1 VGAAA
6 RYAVVFHGTGGRI
19 DSVFHGTGGRIDS
32 VAEYHDTSSMKRIL
46 FAT

>member
-19 DSVFHGTGGRIDS
+19 DSV
-32 VAEYHDTSSMKRIL
+32 AEYRDTSSMKRVL